1 MGLVAALHIL
11 HFSVASH
18 QYGKGNYC
26 LLNACTPV
34 CPAACPAQ
42 AYLQQRLGQYLTIAT
57 LNANL
62 LRNLMTAWL
71 VYDEQRQRYVNF
83 DEAADLVEACKQQQ
97 QQSVAA
103 AAAAAPPVAAAAAA
117 AEGQQ
122 QKAPVLTA
130 SIPLEKLL
138 GVKVG
143 ANGSISGRR
152 QQQQEQLAGSGSTS
166 AGAAG
171 V

>member
-1 MGLVAALHIL
+1 V
-11 HFSVASH
+11 
-18 QYGKGNYC
+18 
-26 LLNACTPV
+26 
-34 CPAACPAQ
+34 Q

-97 QQSVAA
+97 QQQQQAAAAA
-103 AAAAAPPVAAAAAA
+103 AAAAAPPAAAAAV

-122 QKAPVLTA
+122 RKAPVITA

-138 GVKVG
+138 GVKAG
-143 ANGSISGRR
+143 ASGSSSGRR
-152 QQQQEQLAGSGSTS
+152 QQQQQEREQLAGSGSGS
-166 AGAAG
+166 GAAG
-171 V
+171 TAGA

>member
-1 MGLVAALHIL
+1 V
-11 HFSVASH
+11 
-18 QYGKGNYC
+18 
-26 LLNACTPV
+26 
-34 CPAACPAQ
+34 Q

-97 QQSVAA
+97 QQQQQQAAAAA
-103 AAAAAPPVAAAAAA
+103 AAAAAPAAAAAA
-117 AEGQQ
+117 VAEGQQ
-122 QKAPVLTA
+122 RKAPVITA

-138 GVKVG
+138 GVKAG
-143 ANGSISGRR
+143 ASGSSSGRR
-152 QQQQEQLAGSGSTS
+152 QQQQQEREQLAGSGSGS
-166 AGAAG
+166 GSGAAG
-171 V
+171 TAGA